1 MHATSFLRL
10 LTPTLLTITTLA
22 TSPPQ
27 PSLTT
32 TIISRTTTTT
42 PPPATIT
49 SPPTPARIRPRTDG
63 PIVTDGTGHWQ
74 PPFDIGGMT
83 THPIYRHSHT
93 PPLRTLPTPNCP
105 SPDYCLYYPSGV
117 PNDEDYP
124 SLNRQYPTT
133 THRSRSPETLEGI
146 RWEAIPPQHGP
157 HGSGS
162 GAGIAYKPQRTM
174 AVRVEWRTLADG
186 DVVEQ
191 RAVWEGDM
199 REAVEEW
206 QDRPQ
211 PTKIA
216 QAVDAWRERD
226 TTKYAVR
233 HGWGTRRAAT
243 RISEVVD
250 RWRERGE
257 RHPWT
262 DFEGIGG
269 TVFRG
274 VTVIGGTAVEG
285 MSVVGSGTVVAT
297 TVLGGKTLGTPGP
310 EAAVVTGKAGEGVV
324 VVGGR
329 ETTLVRVVRRVEEET
344 VVGTSAARARTGG

>member
-1 MHATSFLRL
+1 MHATSLLRL

-22 TSPPQ
+22 TSPPH

-32 TIISRTTTTT
+32 TIISRTTT
-42 PPPATIT
+42 PPPPTIT
-49 SPPTPARIRPRTDG
+49 SPPTHARLLPRTDG

-105 SPDYCLYYPSGV
+105 SPEYCLYYPSGV

-146 RWEAIPPQHGP
+146 RWEAAIPP

-162 GAGIAYKPQRTM
+162 GGGGIAYKPQRTM
-174 AVRVEWRTLADG
+174 AVRVEWRTLDDG

-199 REAVEEW
+199 REAIEEW
-206 QDRPQ
+206 QNRPR

-216 QAVDAWRERD
+216 QAVDAWRDRNP
-226 TTKYAVR
+226 TKEAAK
-233 HGWGTRRAAT
+233 HGWGTRRPAT
-243 RISEVVD
+243 RISEVVE

-285 MSVVGSGTVVAT
+285 MSVVGSGTVVET
-297 TVLGGKTLGTPGP
+297 TVLGGKTLGTGLRRRG
-310 EAAVVTGKAGEGVV
+310 EAVVTGM
-324 VVGGR
+324 VVGGMG
-329 ETTLVRVVRRVEEET
+329 TTFVRVVRRVEET
-344 VVGTSAARARTGG
+344 VVSASARAQTAE